1 MAVGLVQDFAAWKL
15 FSSCS
20 KPEKHSEP
28 PPLLQHALIKVTDSL
43 WKRER
48 EKERERREN
57 E

>member
-15 FSSCS
+15 FSSCP

-48 EKERERREN
+48 EREGREN